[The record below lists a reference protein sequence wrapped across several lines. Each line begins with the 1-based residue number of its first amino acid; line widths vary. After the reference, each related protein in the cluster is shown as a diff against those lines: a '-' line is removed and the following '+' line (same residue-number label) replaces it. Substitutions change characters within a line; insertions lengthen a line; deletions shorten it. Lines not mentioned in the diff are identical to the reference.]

1 MQHPEALRQEVI
13 SVVTAILRDLF
24 IFCDDLIDDVIDP
37 RFAWGELETLLEQAL
52 EQVRK
57 LPSLRYGSVLTSRS
71 AVSCRDTGRRTGDGA
86 HGQEPGSAGEPHPEH
101 RSGGGAP
108 QADGGGSCRCDG
120 AAS

>member
-57 LPSLRYGSVLTSRS
+57 LQQRADIEKRSV
-71 AVSCRDTGRRTGDGA
+71 VQG
-86 HGQEPGSAGEPHPEH
+86 HGKEN
-101 RSGGGAP
+101 R
-108 QADGGGSCRCDG
+108 
-120 AAS
+120 